1 MCRRYPASSDDTPAQ
16 YADKLR
22 AFIRENPNLC
32 QSGDIL
38 DGYADADGLKYW
50 RDPAHF
56 PRPARTGGHY
66 PRTSIATNS
75 TSFCST

>member
-56 PRPARTGGHY
+56 PRRVLVVITPE
-66 PRTSIATNS
+66 PVIATNS